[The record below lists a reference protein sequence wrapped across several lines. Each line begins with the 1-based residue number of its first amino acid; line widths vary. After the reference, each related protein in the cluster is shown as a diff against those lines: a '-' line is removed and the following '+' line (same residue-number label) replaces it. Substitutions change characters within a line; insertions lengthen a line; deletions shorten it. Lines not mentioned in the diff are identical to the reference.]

1 MIKVAVANLKGGVG
15 KSTTTLFLAEHW
27 AVFQRR
33 KVLVID
39 LDPQGNASYMLL
51 SRDGVQRAE
60 LARKT
65 LPHLFKDM
73 TERQQGQQLIPMAY
87 VEPRASDLH
96 EINGSN
102 AAAYV
107 SVVPSIP
114 KLWFEQHDFD
124 RVLYLSGN
132 DPVEKLAGILSDFID
147 SINSVAGKYDCVLF
161 DCPPGFGTASRAAL
175 RLADHIIAPT
185 IADYTSM
192 RSLQDF
198 VTLGLRGVLGQKGDK
213 NLHIVVSKFTGSNS
227 QKQALDILRKV
238 YARVLREPV
247 IPMRDQVQVVAERH
261 ATRSRTYAQKYGR
274 PHLRPLKPH
283 VQGLSDKLYGLIFPR
298 KDESVEEPLP

>member
-1 MIKVAVANLKGGVG
+1 MIKIAVANLKGGVG

-33 KVLVID
+33 KVLVVD

-51 SRDGVQRAE
+51 SRAGVERAE
-60 LARKT
+60 VARKT
-65 LPHLFKDM
+65 LPDLFKDVF
-73 TERQQGQQLIPMAY
+73 TGQKLNPMRY
-87 VEPRASDLH
+87 IEPRASDLH
-96 EINGSN
+96 EING
-102 AAAYV
+102 AAAASYV
-107 SVVPSIP
+107 SIAPSIP

-124 RVLYLSGN
+124 RALYLSRE
-132 DPVEKLAGILSDFID
+132 DPVEKLAGILVDFID

-198 VTLGLRGVLGQKGDK
+198 VTLGLRGVLGLDG
-213 NLHIVVSKFTGSNS
+213 NRRFHVVISKFTGSNS
-227 QKQALDILRKV
+227 QRQALDLLRKV
-238 YARVLREPV
+238 YAGAVRDPV

-261 ATRSRTYAQKYGR
+261 ATQSRTYAQKYGR
-274 PHLRPLKPH
+274 PHMRPLKPH
-283 VQGLSDKLYGLIFPR
+283 VKGLSDTLYGHIFGSEMSRPQ
-298 KDESVEEPLP
+298 ESLP

>member
-1 MIKVAVANLKGGVG
+1 MIKIAVANLKGGVG

-27 AVFQRR
+27 AVFQRL
-33 KVLVID
+33 KVLVVD
-39 LDPQGNASYMLL
+39 MDPQGNASYMLL
-51 SRDGVQRAE
+51 SRDGVEQAE
-60 LARKT
+60 RARKT

-73 TERQQGQQLIPMAY
+73 TQRRQGQRLVPMAY

-96 EINGSN
+96 EINRAD
-102 AAAYV
+102 AAAYI

-124 RVLYLSGN
+124 RALYLSGE
-132 DPVEKLAGILSDFID
+132 DPVEKLVEVLNEFID
-147 SINSVAGKYDCVLF
+147 SIDSVAGKYDCVLF

-175 RLADHIIAPT
+175 RIADHIIAPT

-198 VTLGLRGVLGQKGDK
+198 VTLGLRGALGLDGSRK
-213 NLHIVVSKFTGSNS
+213 LHVVVSKFTSSKN
-227 QKQALDILRKV
+227 QKQALDVLRKAYPGAV
-238 YARVLREPV
+238 RDPA

-261 ATRSRTYAQKYGR
+261 ATRARTYAQKYGR
-274 PHLRPLKPH
+274 PHVRPLKPH
-283 VQGLSDKLYGLIFPR
+283 VKGLSDFLYRLIFAR
-298 KDESVEEPLP
+298 G

>member
-39 LDPQGNASYMLL
+39 MDPQGNASYMLL
-51 SRDGVQRAE
+51 SRDGVERAE
-60 LARKT
+60 QARKT

-96 EINGSN
+96 EINGAN

-124 RVLYLSGN
+124 RALYLSGE

-161 DCPPGFGTASRAAL
+161 DCPPGFGTSSRAAL

-198 VTLGLRGVLGQKGDK
+198 VTLGLMGTLGLDGIRKF
-213 NLHIVVSKFTGSNS
+213 HIVVSKFTGSKS
-227 QKQALDILRKV
+227 QKQALD
-238 YARVLREPV
+238 VLRQAYPGAV
-247 IPMRDQVQVVAERH
+247 RDPIIPMRDQVQVVAERH

-274 PHLRPLKPH
+274 PHMRPLKPH
-283 VQGLSDKLYGLIFPR
+283 VKGLSDTLYEHIF
-298 KDESVEEPLP
+298 SQG